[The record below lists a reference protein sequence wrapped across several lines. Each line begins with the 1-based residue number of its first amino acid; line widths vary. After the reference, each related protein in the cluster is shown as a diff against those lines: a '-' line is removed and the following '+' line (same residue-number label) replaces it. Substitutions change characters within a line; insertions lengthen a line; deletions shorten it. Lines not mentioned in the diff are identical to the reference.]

1 MAGYGFSRHHTLL
14 ESGSTLSSTF
24 TSNAFLVADWN
35 AITLSYLTQAAAAS
49 TLTVQ
54 GSNNQGLLATS
65 VTSNVTEGAWSNLT
79 VLSAAGMYAIEPGVR
94 WMRCIRTS
102 ADSMALVQLA
112 GRVY

>member
-1 MAGYGFSRHHTLL
+1 MAGFGFSRHITML

-24 TSNAFLVADWN
+24 TSNAFLVTDWN

-54 GSNNQGLLATS
+54 GANSNGLNPTS
-65 VTSNVTEGAWSNLT
+65 ITSNITEGSWSNLT
-79 VLSAAGMYAIEPGVR
+79 VLSAQGMYAIEPGVR